1 MGGAHHRSIFVPG
14 HSVRRGGSLLAEQR
28 GPYSWGSE
36 RTIMT
41 VDDDADTSSRGKCH
55 GGATA
60 CWRKRV
66 EVSEYAR
73 Q

>member
-1 MGGAHHRSIFVPG
+1 VK
-14 HSVRRGGSLLAEQR
+14 L
-28 GPYSWGSE
+28 
-36 RTIMT
+36 
-41 VDDDADTSSRGKCH
+41 DDDADTGSHGKSH

-66 EVSEYAR
+66 GVSEYAK

>member
-1 MGGAHHRSIFVPG
+1 
-14 HSVRRGGSLLAEQR
+14 
-28 GPYSWGSE
+28 
-36 RTIMT
+36 MT
-41 VDDDADTSSRGKCH
+41 VDDDDDDADTSSHGKYH

-73 Q
+73 

>member
-1 MGGAHHRSIFVPG
+1 
-14 HSVRRGGSLLAEQR
+14 
-28 GPYSWGSE
+28 
-36 RTIMT
+36 MT

>member
-1 MGGAHHRSIFVPG
+1 VGARRSIFVPE
-14 HSVRRGGSLLAEQR
+14 HSERRGGSLLAGQR
-28 GPYSWGSE
+28 GPYSWGGE
-36 RTIMT
+36 WTIMT
-41 VDDDADTSSRGKCH
+41 VDDDADTSSRGKYH
-55 GGATA
+55 GGASA